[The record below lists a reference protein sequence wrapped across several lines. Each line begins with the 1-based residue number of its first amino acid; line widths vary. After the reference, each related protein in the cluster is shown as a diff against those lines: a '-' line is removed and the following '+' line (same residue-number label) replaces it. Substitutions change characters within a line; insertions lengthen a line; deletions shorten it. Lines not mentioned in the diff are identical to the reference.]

1 MVWYKDMWYTVLQM
15 FGMYRDVA
23 TKARLKKL
31 CDNLASPDA
40 RHSGTLASKGCMN
53 VCEYEE
59 KYKLQEAFSFN
70 TKARQF
76 TYSNLRSLQQ
86 ELKSLV
92 EWIDCRTYGHTA
104 VAINYDCITSNK
116 VKIDNIIAKYTVDG
130 KFCNTEDKYQYTIK
144 VDGWDA
150 EWRKVAREESY
161 RRRDE
166 FVKRSARRKERE
178 REYKDEES
186 V

>member
-1 MVWYKDMWYTVLQM
+1 MWYTILQM
-15 FGMYRDVA
+15 FGMYKDVA

-40 RHSGTLASKGCMN
+40 RHSETLASTSCMN
-53 VCEYEE
+53 VCEYEK
-59 KYKLQEAFSFN
+59 KYKLQETFSFN

-86 ELKSLV
+86 ELKPLV
-92 EWIDCRTYGHTA
+92 EWMDCRTYGHTA
-104 VAINYDCITSNK
+104 VAVSYDCITSNK
-116 VKIDNIIAKYTVDG
+116 AKIDGIISKYIVDG

-161 RRRDE
+161 RRRAE
-166 FVKRSARRKERE
+166 FVKRSALRKEIE
-178 REYKDEES
+178 CKVKDPS
-186 V
+186 NG